1 MIQWLAAKEV
11 TTEKEPVA
19 ASIAVAD
26 VKPTAKETLQED
38 TGEVSIE
45 DMISTQKIE
54 LKEEKA
60 KTLNQQNQDE
70 HFISGE
76 DVIDKLD
83 SFFGFDNNPQGG

>member
-1 MIQWLAAKEV
+1 MTEPTETSSAAKEV
-11 TTEKEPVA
+11 TAKGV
-19 ASIAVAD
+19 VAD
-26 VKPTAKETLQED
+26 VKPTVQETQRED
-38 TGEVSIE
+38 AGEVSIE
-45 DMISTQKIE
+45 DMLSTQKIE

-83 SFFGFDNNPQGG
+83 SFFGFDNPQGG